1 MELNRHTHRQLRLQ
15 GLSFTLLFLIAI
27 GLLAWL
33 SIRYDYQADWTASG
47 RHTLSPATVSLLA
60 ALDDPVEITAF
71 TRNNE
76 GAPIPT
82 RIKAL
87 VSRYQQHKHDIQLN
101 FINPDLAP
109 DKVREHGITLDG
121 ELILSYQGRSE
132 NLQTLGEESL
142 TNALQRLARSNE
154 RTLIFIEGHG
164 ERSPLREANH
174 DLSAWATH
182 AQNKGF
188 RLATLNLPTEPA
200 IPAETSVL
208 ILASPQ
214 VDLLPGEVDIIRKHV
229 EQGGNL
235 LWLAEPNESRNL
247 DALAQL
253 LNIRFPTG
261 IVVDPTTQLL
271 GIEHPAFA
279 VIAEYPEHP
288 VTSQLT
294 SLSLFPFAS
303 AIETG
308 INEDSPWQIEPILQ
322 TVPRS
327 WLETSKLSGT
337 INYNEGKDLGGPL
350 NIGIAMTRSLSA
362 EAEPDT
368 NKTQRVIV
376 LGDGDF
382 LSNTYLG
389 NGANL
394 ELANRL
400 INWLSHD
407 DSFVTIPA
415 KTATDTQLEMNKA
428 LMAIIGFGFLFLIP
442 GLLLVT
448 GITIWHKR
456 RKH

>member
-1 MELNRHTHRQLRLQ
+1 MELNRHIHRQLRLQ
-15 GLSFTLLFLIAI
+15 GISFTLLLLII
-27 GLLAWL
+27 MGLLAWL
-33 SIRYDYQADWTASG
+33 SMRYDYQADWTANG
-47 RHTLSPATVSLLA
+47 RHTLSPATVGLLA
-60 ALDDPVEITAF
+60 TLDDPVEITAF

-76 GAPIPT
+76 GLPIPA

-109 DKVREHGITLDG
+109 DKVREHGISLDG
-121 ELILSYQGRSE
+121 ELVLSYQGRSE
-132 NLQTLGEESL
+132 NLQTLGEEAL

-154 RTLIFIEGHG
+154 RTLVFIEGHG

-182 AQNKGF
+182 AQSKGF
-188 RLATLNLPTEPA
+188 QLTTLNLTTEPE

-214 VDLLPGEVDIIRKHV
+214 VNLLPGEVEIIRRYV

-253 LNIRFPTG
+253 LNIRFPAG

-279 VIAEYPEHP
+279 VIAEYPDHP
-288 VTSQLT
+288 VTRQLA

-308 INEDSPWQIEPILQ
+308 TNEKSPWENESILQ

-327 WLETSKLSGT
+327 WLETSELSGT
-337 INYNEGKDLGGPL
+337 INYDEGKDLGGPL
-350 NIGIAMTRSLSA
+350 SIGFAMRRSLSA
-362 EAEPDT
+362 EATPEA
-368 NKTQRVIV
+368 NATQRVIV

-394 ELANRL
+394 DLANRL

-407 DSFVTIPA
+407 DSFVAIPA
-415 KTATDTQLEMNKA
+415 KTATDTQLEMSKP
-428 LMAIIGFGFLFLIP
+428 LMAIMGFGFLFLIP
-442 GLLLVT
+442 GGLLAA

-456 RKH
+456 RKR